1 MAHSPT
7 HLVRQLINKLVEI
20 RRTSP
25 GTKTVLHASF
35 DDTFMG
41 KKHNLRKNKLHGT
54 NRGSYLFRSKFT
66 NTENVKIPNPIWK
79 NLSIFKAFP
88 SRAYR
93 FISILKQPQSHDN
106 NQMKL
111 VGFSYQ

>member
-41 KKHNLRKNKLHGT
+41 KSTTL
-54 NRGSYLFRSKFT
+54 
-66 NTENVKIPNPIWK
+66 EKINYMERIEAHIYSEVSLPIQK
-79 NLSIFKAFP
+79 
-88 SRAYR
+88 
-93 FISILKQPQSHDN
+93 
-106 NQMKL
+106 M
-111 VGFSYQ
+111 

>member
-1 MAHSPT
+1 MQASMIHLWGKSTTLEKRNYMERIEAHIYSEVSLPI
-7 HLVRQLINKLVEI
+7 QKC
-20 RRTSP
+20 
-25 GTKTVLHASF
+25 
-35 DDTFMG
+35 
-41 KKHNLRKNKLHGT
+41 
-54 NRGSYLFRSKFT
+54 
-66 NTENVKIPNPIWK
+66 KIPNPIWK